1 MIVLIFRTF
10 QSTHPRGVRH
20 RRVAEQTYTNYF
32 NPRTH
37 VGCDPL
43 IFTIVLYISNF
54 NPRTHVG
61 CDGSKYGSPQGVGI
75 SIHAPTWGATYRIAF
90 NKTLL
95 EFQSTHPRGVR
106 LDSQFVTLQ
115 RRYFNPRT
123 HVGCDIVGSQVVRAT
138 RISIHAPTWGAT
150 SGARSSLITGLFQS
164 THPRGVRP
172 WTPARALDYLN
183 FNPRTHVGCD
193 FRIYRTIYLHT
204 YFNPRTHVGCD

>member
-1 MIVLIFRTF
+1 MGCDGSILMIVLIFRTF

-75 SIHAPTWGATYRIAF
+75 SIHAPTWGATRGKISSRCNPKFQSTHPRGVRRYRPTA
-90 NKTLL
+90 LSVMVS
-95 EFQSTHPRGVR
+95 FQSTHPRGVR
-106 LDSQFVTLQ
+106 L
-115 RRYFNPRT
+115 R
-123 HVGCDIVGSQVVRAT
+123 
-138 RISIHAPTWGAT
+138 
-150 SGARSSLITGLFQS
+150 QS
-164 THPRGVRP
+164 
-172 WTPARALDYLN
+172 W
-183 FNPRTHVGCD
+183 
-193 FRIYRTIYLHT
+193 IY
-204 YFNPRTHVGCD
+204 

>member
-1 MIVLIFRTF
+1 MRRCGGVLCLCVGYFNPRTHVGCDF
-10 QSTHPRGVRH
+10 QRTVCMSLSP
-20 RRVAEQTYTNYF
+20 YF

-150 SGARSSLITGLFQS
+150 LGSIAPYICTPISIHAPTWGATCER
-164 THPRGVRP
+164 
-172 WTPARALDYLN
+172 
-183 FNPRTHVGCD
+183 
-193 FRIYRTIYLHT
+193 
-204 YFNPRTHVGCD
+204 